1 MNRRFAHLLTRM
13 YPRRWRER
21 YGEEFE
27 DLLIE
32 GRGDLRA
39 FLDVIRAAVGEH
51 IHPTLQAI
59 EPGAVEPGG
68 MMSEVRTSFGTVVR
82 QPSALVPLGM
92 AVTALAV
99 VMIHIAVFGSAREAD
114 EGPTAHI
121 WQLLM
126 VAQLPALIVFGIRWL
141 PKAPKQAMG
150 VLAVLVAAILVAM
163 APVFIFHL

>member
-1 MNRRFAHLLTRM
+1 MNRDTMKRGLAHLLMRI

-27 DLLIE
+27 DFLIE

-39 FLDVIRAAVGEH
+39 FVDVIRAAVGEH
-51 IHPTLQAI
+51 FHPSVQTI
-59 EPGAVEPGG
+59 ESGG
-68 MMSEVRTSFGTVVR
+68 VMSEVQTSFGTVVR
-82 QPSALVPLGM
+82 QPSALVPMSM
-92 AVTALAV
+92 ALTALAV
-99 VMIHIAVFGSAREAD
+99 VMIHIAVYGAAREAD

-126 VAQLPALIVFGIRWL
+126 VAQLPALFVFGIRWL

-150 VLAVLVAAILVAM
+150 VLAVLVAAILAAM

>member
-1 MNRRFAHLLTRM
+1 MNRRVAHLLTRL

-27 DLLIE
+27 DFLLDS
-32 GRGDLRA
+32 RGDVKTWM
-39 FLDVIRAAVGEH
+39 DVMRGAVGEH
-51 IHPTLQAI
+51 IHPTQG
-59 EPGAVEPGG
+59 GAMNEY
-68 MMSEVRTSFGTVVR
+68 RTTFGTVVK
-82 QPSALVPLGM
+82 QPSALVPM
-92 AVTALAV
+92 AMALTALAV
-99 VMIHIAVFGSAREAD
+99 VLVHIAVYGAAREAD

-126 VAQLPALIVFGIRWL
+126 VAQLPALAVFGIRWL

-150 VLAVLVAAILVAM
+150 VLALLVAAILAAM

>member
-1 MNRRFAHLLTRM
+1 MNRRVARLLTRM

-27 DLLIE
+27 DLLLE
-32 GRGDLRA
+32 QRGDA
-39 FLDVIRAAVGEH
+39 KAWVDVLRAAVSEH

-68 MMSEVRTSFGTVVR
+68 VMSEVRTSFGAVVR
-82 QPSALVPLGM
+82 QPSALVPM
-92 AVTALAV
+92 AMALTALTV
-99 VMIHIAVFGSAREAD
+99 VMIHIALYGVAREAD

-126 VAQLPALIVFGIRWL
+126 VAQLPALLVFGIRWL
-141 PKAPKQAMG
+141 PKAPKQALG
-150 VLAVLVAAILVAM
+150 VLALLVVAILAAM
-163 APVFIFHL
+163 APVWLLHL